1 MAKPKLALIPAS
13 QGSKVFSVLPSDGSG
28 DFDFSRSGSATR
40 INSQGL
46 IEEVSN
52 GQSRLNYPLIDGV
65 VNGCPS
71 LLLEPQ
77 RTNLL
82 EYSEDFSQSVWGKIS
97 INTEIISNNSIS
109 PNGSLNSDKLNAS
122 ATYGGLLGFQDGF
135 SVQSGSD
142 YSVSF
147 FAKKGN
153 LKYLQLFHG
162 GSQVVGNARTNFD
175 LENGIVA
182 VSDSGHD
189 ASIENYGNGWFRC
202 IVSLGALSTT
212 LQLYFN
218 AVKDAN
224 AIRSSSSNFNENDN
238 LFIWGVQLE
247 EGDYPTSY
255 IPTNGTSVTRLAE
268 TANGAGNADTFNDSE
283 GVLMAESKALANDET
298 SRVIACISNGSSSLN
313 RLVLQYTNL
322 VGGNEIVAFAQT
334 PSGYSSVLTVGIAN
348 ALEYNKFAVV
358 YDDSQNNFDLWVNG
372 EKLGNG
378 SFNYSFTPSEL
389 NTIKFAGVTSNP
401 LYGKIKQ
408 LQYHNSALTD
418 SELETLTSWDS
429 FIDMA
434 TSQLYTIQ

>member
-1 MAKPKLALIPAS
+1 M
-13 QGSKVFSVLPSDGSG
+13 
-28 DFDFSRSGSATR
+28 
-40 INSQGL
+40 
-46 IEEVSN
+46 
-52 GQSRLNYPLIDGV
+52 IDGKV
-65 VNGCPS
+65 VGCPHHI
-71 LLLEPQ
+71 LEPQ
-77 RTNLL
+77 SATNLL

-247 EGDYPTSY
+247 EGDYATSY
-255 IPTNGTSVTRLAE
+255 IPTNGSAVTRLAE

-283 GVLMAESKALANDET
+283 GVLMAEISALVSSDGSRDIEISDGNTNRIIIQYNSIGTIQVYVLVNGVATYTSEYTTLITQFNKIALKYKENDFALWVDGFEAD
-298 SRVIACISNGSSSLN
+298 SSNSGSVFSSNTLTQLDFLKGVDSSLN
-313 RLVLQYTNL
+313 FY
-322 VGGNEIVAFAQT
+322 GNTKQI
-334 PSGYSSVLTVGIAN
+334 
-348 ALEYNKFAVV
+348 
-358 YDDSQNNFDLWVNG
+358 
-372 EKLGNG
+372 
-378 SFNYSFTPSEL
+378 
-389 NTIKFAGVTSNP
+389 TIPQFSINR
-401 LYGKIKQ
+401 
-408 LQYHNSALTD
+408 
-418 SELETLTSWDS
+418 
-429 FIDMA
+429 
-434 TSQLYTIQ
+434 

>member
-46 IEEVSN
+46 IETVSS
-52 GQSRLNYPLIDGV
+52 GQSRLNYPMIDGKV
-65 VNGCPS
+65 VGCPHHI
-71 LLLEPQ
+71 LEPHSA
-77 RTNLL
+77 TNLIH
-82 EYSEDFSQSVWGKIS
+82 YSEDFSQSVWGKIS

-224 AIRSSSSNFNENDN
+224 AIRSSPSNFNENDN

-247 EGDYPTSY
+247 EGDYATSY
-255 IPTNGTSVTRLAE
+255 IPTNGSAVTRLAE

-283 GVLMAESKALANDET
+283 GVLMAEISALVSSDGSRDIEISDGNTNRIIIQYNSIGTIQVYVLVNGVATYTSEYTTLITQFNKIALKYKENDFALWVDGFEAD
-298 SRVIACISNGSSSLN
+298 SSNSGSVFSSNTLTQLDFLKGVDSSLN
-313 RLVLQYTNL
+313 FY
-322 VGGNEIVAFAQT
+322 GNT
-334 PSGYSSVLTVGIAN
+334 
-348 ALEYNKFAVV
+348 
-358 YDDSQNNFDLWVNG
+358 
-372 EKLGNG
+372 
-378 SFNYSFTPSEL
+378 
-389 NTIKFAGVTSNP
+389 
-401 LYGKIKQ
+401 KQ
-408 LQYHNSALTD
+408 IQYHNSVLTD
-418 SELETLTSWDS
+418 SELEQLTSWDS

-434 TSQLYTIQ
+434 QGQLYTIE

>member
-46 IEEVSN
+46 IETVSN
-52 GQSRLNYPLIDGV
+52 GQSRLNYPMIDGKV
-65 VNGCPS
+65 VGCPHHI
-71 LLLEPQ
+71 LENSA
-77 RTNLL
+77 TNLIH
-82 EYSEDFSQSVWGKIS
+82 YSEDFSQSVWGKIS

-162 GSQVVGNARTNFD
+162 GNQVVGNARTNFD

-224 AIRSSSSNFNENDN
+224 AIRSSPSNFNENDN

-247 EGDYPTSY
+247 EGDYATSY
-255 IPTNGTSVTRLAE
+255 IPTDGSAVTRLAE

-283 GVLMAESKALANDET
+283 GVLMAEISALVSSDGSRDIEISDGNTNRIIIQYNSIGTIQVYVLVNGVATYTSEYTTLITQFNKIALKYKENDFALWVDGFEAD
-298 SRVIACISNGSSSLN
+298 SSNSGSVFSSNTLTQLDFLKGVDSSLN
-313 RLVLQYTNL
+313 FY
-322 VGGNEIVAFAQT
+322 GNT
-334 PSGYSSVLTVGIAN
+334 
-348 ALEYNKFAVV
+348 
-358 YDDSQNNFDLWVNG
+358 
-372 EKLGNG
+372 
-378 SFNYSFTPSEL
+378 
-389 NTIKFAGVTSNP
+389 
-401 LYGKIKQ
+401 KQ
-408 LQYHNSALTD
+408 IQYHNSVLTD
-418 SELETLTSWDS
+418 SELEQLTSWDS